1 MSYPG
6 KVAIFGGG
14 TWATAIAKIV
24 LIHEQRINW
33 YMRRPEQ
40 IEEFIKIGHN
50 PSYLTN
56 VSFNLNNI
64 DFYSDINATIENSD
78 TLIFAIP
85 SPFIKEHLSKL
96 RNKSLRGK
104 IIVSA
109 IKGIIPSENLIVSD
123 YFNEYLDVPYDDI
136 VVIGGPSHA
145 EEIALERM
153 SYLTIACEDINKAEI
168 YANIFRNRFVN
179 ACTSTD
185 VVGIEFAAV
194 LKNIYAIMAG
204 ICHGLKYGDNFQ
216 AVFISNAI
224 MEMKRFVNAI
234 SAIDR
239 YICDSAYLGDLLVTA
254 YSTFSRNRTFGSMI
268 GKGYSVKAAQV
279 EMEMIAEGYYASK
292 CIYEMNKIHGVD
304 TPIIDTVYRI
314 LYEKAPVRTEIKKL
328 TDTFR

>member
-1 MSYPG
+1 MSFPG
-6 KVAIFGGG
+6 KIAVFGGG
-14 TWATAIAKIV
+14 TWATALAKIV
-24 LIHEQRINW
+24 LLHQQRINW

-40 IEEFIKIGHN
+40 IEEFQKIGHN

-56 VSFNLNNI
+56 VSFNLKNI
-64 DFYSDINATIENSD
+64 DFYSDINAAVENSD

-104 IIVSA
+104 TIISA

-123 YFNEYLDVPYDDI
+123 YFNEYLEVPYDDI
-136 VVIGGPSHA
+136 AVIAGPSHA
-145 EEIALERM
+145 EEIALERL
-153 SYLTIACEDINKAEI
+153 SYLTIACEDSRKADVLAEI
-168 YANIFRNRFVN
+168 FHNRFVN
-179 ACTSTD
+179 TSTSSD

-204 ICHGLKYGDNFQ
+204 ICHGMKYGDNFQ

-234 SAIDR
+234 SSIDR

-254 YSTFSRNRTFGSMI
+254 YSTFSRNRTFGAMI

-279 EMEMIAEGYYASK
+279 EMEMIAEGYYATK
-292 CIYEMNKIHGVD
+292 CIHEMNKIYGVD
-304 TPIIDTVYRI
+304 VPIIDTVYRI
-314 LYEKAPVRTEIKKL
+314 LYEKAPVRIEIKKL
-328 TDTFR
+328 TDTFK